1 MNETTIEITPGA
13 IRAHYARR
21 NLDAPTSFDMAG
33 LAKAAIWFRE
43 LKAADELLRLI
54 EEGWTSAE
62 IEAGELRHD
71 GSMITNA
78 GQGYRPPPPALPPGP
93 RPGGSARPSAP
104 VPRLADAEVGAG
116 DHGAARVHRRT
127 SRRRRESRVER

>member
-21 NLDAPTSFDMAG
+21 NLDAPTSFDMAE

-78 GQGYRPPPPALPPGP
+78 GQVYRPPPPSLPPDLRAPAAGAVAAP
-93 RPGGSARPSAP
+93 PRGGRPGARARGAP
-104 VPRLADAEVGAG
+104 GCTPA
-116 DHGAARVHRRT
+116 
-127 SRRRRESRVER
+127 